1 FYDCFHTH
9 NRKYIVQ
16 EKKVRDLAKKC
27 GIAPENLSTVLQN
40 PDIVTLVLKYF
51 KEKETDEMPALLFDW
66 NNAGFNDTAVLN
78 CRNGIAT
85 QTQASIIANL
95 LANGATNYGNLNILF
110 IFRDGYAIG
119 DWAENVETN
128 LP

>member
-1 FYDCFHTH
+1 
-9 NRKYIVQ
+9 Q

-27 GIAPENLSTVLQN
+27 GIAPENLPTVLQN

-110 IFRDGYAIG
+110 VFRDGHAIG